1 MLDVAIVG
9 AGELGGLVAH
19 VLACRDA
26 VAEIRLVDDSDG
38 SSRVAIG
45 KALDIMQAGPV
56 ERFATRVSGSGDLS
70 SVGGSTVVVLADRV
84 RGGEW
89 QGEDGLQLVER
100 LRGLAPD
107 AIVLCA
113 GAGQRDLLERG
124 VRELHMPRAR
134 LVGSAPEALAAAA
147 RAIVA
152 LEADGSARD
161 VALSVVGVPP
171 DQITVPWEDAT
182 IGGLGATRVLMEPAR
197 RRIAARMP
205 LLWPP
210 GPYALASAAAKIIE
224 ALVGRSRAGA
234 ICFVGPDDSAGQRTR
249 AAALPVRL
257 GRRGIEA
264 VVLPQ
269 LNAHD
274 RVALEN
280 AMLL

>member
-19 VLACRDA
+19 VLARRDA
-26 VAEIRLVDDSDG
+26 VAEIRLVDDSG
-38 SSRVAIG
+38 ENSRVAMG
-45 KALDIMQAGPV
+45 KALDIMQAAPV
-56 ERFATRVSGSGDLS
+56 ERFATRVSGSADLAR
-70 SVGGSTVVVLADRV
+70 VGGSTVVVLADRV

-89 QGEDGLQLVER
+89 QGDDGLRLLER
-100 LRGLAPD
+100 LRGLASN
-107 AIVLCA
+107 AIVVCA
-113 GAGQRDLLERG
+113 GAGQRDLLGRG
-124 VRELHMPRAR
+124 VRELHLPRGR
-134 LVGSAPEALAAAA
+134 LFGSAPEALAAAA

-171 DQITVPWEDAT
+171 DQIIVPWEDAT
-182 IGGLGATRVLMEPAR
+182 VGGFAATGVLMEPAR
-197 RRIAARMP
+197 RRIAARVP

-224 ALVGRSRAGA
+224 AIVGRSRTAA

-249 AAALPVRL
+249 AVALPARL
-257 GRRGIEA
+257 GPRGIEA

-280 AMLL
+280 AMML

>member
-45 KALDIMQAGPV
+45 KGLDIMQAGPV

-210 GPYALASAAAKIIE
+210 GPYALASAATKIIE
-224 ALVGRSRAGA
+224 AVVGRSRTGA